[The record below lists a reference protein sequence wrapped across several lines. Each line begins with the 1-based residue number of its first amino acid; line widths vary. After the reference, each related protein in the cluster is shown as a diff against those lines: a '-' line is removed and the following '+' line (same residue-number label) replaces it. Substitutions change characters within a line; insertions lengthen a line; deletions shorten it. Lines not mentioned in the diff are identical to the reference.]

1 MASQPA
7 FDGLQP
13 KSDDLQLLHL
23 VLLRA
28 LFNLGWRVAP
38 QSNQYAYP

>member
-13 KSDDLQLLHL
+13 KSDDLQLCTLFYSGF
-23 VLLRA
+23 
-28 LFNLGWRVAP
+28 FNLGWRVAP
-38 QSNQYAYP
+38 LSVPYAYP